1 MSVRRDRKYGHWL
14 YRKQIRLADGRVVR
28 IFGVPTTIGLP
39 DTKAGA
45 ERAERLHLDRVL
57 KTGEVSQTPPPPK
70 ECPKVSDFVPIYLD
84 ASRLQ
89 NKPAS
94 IDAKQSVLRHHIV
107 PTIGHLRLDHVTYA
121 VIEDLKLVLSRK
133 PAHARKEASDEARPT
148 LKAKSINNVLT
159 VLRRMLVIARKR
171 GLIAAVPEIDWLKI
185 PPEEFDFLDFD
196 EADRLL
202 AAVDED
208 WRTMV
213 LVALRTGMRMGELI
227 ALRWQDVDLVAGRIT
242 VKQNAVKGRLGT
254 PKSGKAREI
263 ALSNDTVSALK
274 AHRHLRGPLVFCTMD
289 GGMLKYTELRHP
301 LWRACRK
308 AGLRPVQWHACRH
321 SFASH
326 LVMRGVPLK
335 AVQELLGH
343 STIQMTM
350 RYAHLA
356 PQVARDAVNLLDRPT
371 RLTGDKA
378 AYPRGSVVAAWAE
391 SGSK

>member
-1 MSVRRDRKYGHWL
+1 MSVRRDHRYGHWL
-14 YRKQIRLADGRVVR
+14 YRKQIRLADGRRVR
-28 IFGVPTTIGLP
+28 IFGVPTTVGLP

-45 ERAERLHLDRVL
+45 ERAERMHLDRVL

-70 ECPKVSDFVPIYLD
+70 ECPTVSDFVPMYLD

-89 NKPAS
+89 NKPS
-94 IDAKQSVLRHHIV
+94 SVDSKEGTLRCHIV
-107 PTIGHLRLDHVTYA
+107 PAIGHLRLDQVTYA
-121 VIEDLKLVLSRK
+121 VIEDLKLTLSRK
-133 PAHARKEASDEARPT
+133 PARVAGKGDSDEPRDT
-148 LKAKSINNVLT
+148 LTAKSINNALT
-159 VLRRMLVIARKR
+159 IVRRMLVIGRKR
-171 GLIAAVPEIDWLKI
+171 GLIAVVPEVDWLKV
-185 PPEEFDFLDFD
+185 PAQEFDFLDFE
-196 EADRLL
+196 EAERLL

-227 ALRWQDVDLVAGRIT
+227 ALRWQDVDLVAGRVT
-242 VKQNAVKGRLGT
+242 VRQNAVKGRLGT

-263 ALSNDTVSALK
+263 ALSNDTVAALK
-274 AHRHLRGPLVFCTMD
+274 AHRHLRGPLVFCTME
-289 GGMLKYTELRHP
+289 GRMLKYTELRHP

-308 AGLRPVQWHACRH
+308 AGLRMVQWHSLRH

-326 LVMRGVPLK
+326 LVMRGVALK

-356 PQVARDAVNLLDRPT
+356 PQVTRDAVNLLDRPAIPAAA
-371 RLTGDKA
+371 KA
-378 AYPRGSVVAAWAE
+378 AYPRGSVVAA
-391 SGSK
+391 STDL

>member
-1 MSVRRDRKYGHWL
+1 MSVRRERKYGHWR
-14 YRKQIRLADGRVVR
+14 YRKQIRLDDGRTVR

-39 DTKAGA
+39 DTRAGA

-57 KTGEVSQTPPPPK
+57 KTGEVTQTPPPPK
-70 ECPKVSDFVPIYLD
+70 ECPTVSDFVPTYLD
-84 ASRLQ
+84 ASRLH
-89 NKPAS
+89 NKPS
-94 IDAKQSVLRHHIV
+94 SVDAKVWTLRHHIV
-107 PTIGHLRLDHVTYA
+107 PAIGHLRLDQVTYA
-121 VIEDLKLVLSRK
+121 VIEDLKLALSRK
-133 PAHARKEASDEARPT
+133 PAHARKENNDEPRPT

-171 GLIAAVPEIDWLKI
+171 GLIATVPEIDWLRA
-185 PPEEFDFLDFD
+185 PPQEFDFLDFE

-202 AAVDED
+202 AAVDEE

-227 ALRWQDVDLVAGRIT
+227 ALRWQDVDLVAGKVT
-242 VKQNAVKGRLGT
+242 VKQNVVKGRLGT

-263 ALSNDTVSALK
+263 ALSNDTVAALK

-289 GGMLKYTELRHP
+289 GRMLKYTELRHP
-301 LWRACRK
+301 LWRACRR
-308 AGLRPVQWHACRH
+308 AGLRPVQWHVCRH

-356 PQVARDAVNLLDRPT
+356 PQVTRDAVNLLDRPAGA
-371 RLTGDKA
+371 TGA
-378 AYPRGSVVAAWAE
+378 NSAHPRGTVVAPWAE
-391 SGSK
+391 TGSK

>member
-1 MSVRRDRKYGHWL
+1 MGVRRDSKYRHWR
-14 YRKQIRLADGRVVR
+14 YRKQIRLDDGRTVR

-39 DTKAGA
+39 DTRAGA
-45 ERAERLHLDRVL
+45 ERAERLHLERVL

-70 ECPKVSDFVPIYLD
+70 ECPTVSDFVPTYLD
-84 ASRLQ
+84 VSRLH

-94 IDAKQSVLRHHIV
+94 VDAKVVALRHHIV
-107 PTIGHLRLDHVTYA
+107 PAIGRLRLDQVTYA
-121 VIEDLKLVLSRK
+121 VIEDLKLSLSRK
-133 PAHARKEASDEARPT
+133 PAHTRKQESDAPRST

-159 VLRRMLVIARKR
+159 VIRRMLVIARKR
-171 GLIAAVPEIDWLKI
+171 GLITTVPEIDWLRV
-185 PPEEFDFLDFD
+185 PPQEFDFLDFE

-202 AAVDED
+202 AAVDAE

-227 ALRWQDVDLVAGRIT
+227 ALRWQDVDLVVGKVT

-263 ALSNDTVSALK
+263 ALSNETVAALK

-308 AGLRPVQWHACRH
+308 AGLRPVQWHALRH
-321 SFASH
+321 NTESRIIRRS
-326 LVMRGVPLK
+326 
-335 AVQELLGH
+335 
-343 STIQMTM
+343 S
-350 RYAHLA
+350 LA
-356 PQVARDAVNLLDRPT
+356 PASCRR
-371 RLTGDKA
+371 R
-378 AYPRGSVVAAWAE
+378 
-391 SGSK
+391 SG